1 MSRCGDLRHIFSSR
15 NLQFGIKLRLYEAAV
30 ISLLLYGSESWD
42 LNPRC
47 CKMLRGANSRM
58 LAWFSGNS
66 IPHEARQSTTS
77 FNIIHKL
84 RTRRL
89 KWVGIIL
96 RAGPL
101 NPAYQALKAQFVMKK
116 PGNLL
121 ADAPPHHSVEHL
133 AALAQDYAAWRDVV
147 SSIPASN

>member
-1 MSRCGDLRHIFSSR
+1 MSRCGDLRHVFASK
-15 NLQFGIKLRLYEAAV
+15 NLSFGLKLRLYEAAV
-30 ISLLLYGSESWD
+30 ISLMLYGSESWD
-42 LNPRC
+42 LDLRT

-89 KWVGIIL
+89 RWVGNIL

-101 NPAYQALKAQFVMKK
+101 NPTFQALKVQFSTKK
-116 PGNLL
+116 AGNLL
-121 ADAPPHHSVEHL
+121 ADAPPHQSVEHL
-133 AALAQDYAAWRDVV
+133 AALAQDSAVWRGIV